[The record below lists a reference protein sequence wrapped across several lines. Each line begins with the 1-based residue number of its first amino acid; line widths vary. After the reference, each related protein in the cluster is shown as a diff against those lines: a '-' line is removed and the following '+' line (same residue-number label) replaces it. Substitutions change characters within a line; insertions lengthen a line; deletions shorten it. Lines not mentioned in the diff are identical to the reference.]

1 MKMPKLSIVETSL
14 DECVDNLDRFSGIR
28 SAIFAVHSRIVAQS
42 ESRYNLPMART
53 AARLLEELRNLPP
66 GEFDWL
72 MGELLQ
78 AGDGSSEAAVEASW
92 KAEVERRVADA
103 DAGNGVDLS
112 VEEVV
117 EPLRTRLTR

>member
-53 AARLLEELRNLPP
+53 AARLLEELRYLPP
-66 GEFDWL
+66 VEFDWL
-72 MGELLQ
+72 MWELLQ
-78 AGDGSSEAAVEASW
+78 AGDGSSEAEGEASW

>member
-53 AARLLEELRNLPP
+53 AALLLEDARKLPP
-66 GEFDWL
+66 GDLDWL
-72 MGELLQ
+72 VQRLVHESDDAPL
-78 AGDGSSEAAVEASW
+78 DEIEAAWE
-92 KAEVERRVADA
+92 
-103 DAGNGVDLS
+103 
-112 VEEVV
+112 
-117 EPLRTRLTR
+117 

>member
-1 MKMPKLSIVETSL
+1 
-14 DECVDNLDRFSGIR
+14 
-28 SAIFAVHSRIVAQS
+28 
-42 ESRYNLPMART
+42 MART

>member
-1 MKMPKLSIVETSL
+1 
-14 DECVDNLDRFSGIR
+14 
-28 SAIFAVHSRIVAQS
+28 
-42 ESRYNLPMART
+42 MART

-78 AGDGSSEAAVEASW
+78 AGDGSSEAEVEASW